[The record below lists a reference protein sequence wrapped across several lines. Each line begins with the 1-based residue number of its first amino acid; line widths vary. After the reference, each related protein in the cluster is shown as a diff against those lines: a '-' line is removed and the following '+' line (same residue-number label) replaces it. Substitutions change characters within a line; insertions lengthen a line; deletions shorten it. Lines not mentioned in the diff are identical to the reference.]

1 MAPPPAGCRLPVR
14 RFRMSPTETPAMS
27 APKLILA
34 ALLALCAVGTVGVAL
49 AGGPAPCDRATGV
62 NC

>member
-1 MAPPPAGCRLPVR
+1 
-14 RFRMSPTETPAMS
+14 MS

-34 ALLALCAVGTVGVAL
+34 ALLALCAVGTVGAAL
-49 AGGPAPCDRATGV
+49 AGGPAPCNPTTGI